1 MNLFGLLQA
10 RMDNNNPNRVGLIGS
25 GKFGTM
31 FLSQALNTPGIHIIA
46 IADLNPD
53 RTKKYLAETGWPPEK
68 YAAIS
73 LEKARENG
81 STHITD
87 DSNIILSI
95 DDIDV
100 IVEFPDKEAGQNCLK
115 SDAYQQII
123 AGRLDNTTGT
133 FIFVEG
139 V

>member
-1 MNLFGLLQA
+1 MPKGYVIAHLTLKDKERFFNEYGSKIEAVVGQFG
-10 RMDNNNPNRVGLIGS
+10 
-25 GKFGTM
+25 GKFLVRGGEV
-31 FLSQALNTPGIHIIA
+31 LYREG
-46 IADLNPD
+46 
-53 RTKKYLAETGWPPEK
+53 ET
-68 YAAIS
+68 IS
-73 LEKARENG
+73 
-81 STHITD
+81 
-87 DSNIILSI
+87 
-95 DDIDV
+95 DIDV